1 MMQALAGRISGC
13 AASTLVG
20 CAGQVEALAAN
31 LASINRRY
39 KARAGLQV
47 AGI

>member
-1 MMQALAGRISGC
+1 MVQALAGRISGR

-20 CAGQVEALAAN
+20 RAGKVEAPTAN

-47 AGI
+47 ALI